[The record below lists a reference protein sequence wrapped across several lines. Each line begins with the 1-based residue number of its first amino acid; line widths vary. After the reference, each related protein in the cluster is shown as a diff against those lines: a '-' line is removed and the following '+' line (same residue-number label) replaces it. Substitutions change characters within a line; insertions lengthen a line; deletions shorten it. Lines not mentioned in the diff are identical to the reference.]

1 MAGFTGWTYIAN
13 NMAEL
18 VAKLNEMMASEWACV
33 RTLRRA
39 ESLCDDPGQLEV
51 IKRVRKDCSVNCV
64 SLANIIRGL
73 GGRPTDIPNARFSL
87 KLADESLADCLDLA
101 QSAQEHIVAEIDTV
115 FGEPEIKPWRDPL
128 ALVRELH
135 VTDTRWLKSAIV
147 S

>member
-1 MAGFTGWTYIAN
+1 
-13 NMAEL
+13 MAEL
-18 VAKLNEMMASEWACV
+18 VARLNEMMANEWACV

-39 ESLCDDPGQLEV
+39 ESVCDDPGQLEV

-64 SLANIIRGL
+64 NLANIIRGL
-73 GGRPTDIPNARFSL
+73 GGRPTDIPSPRFSL
-87 KLADESLADCLDLA
+87 KLVEESLADCLGLA

-115 FGEPEIKPWRDPL
+115 IDEPEIKPYRGPL

-135 VTDTRWLKSAIV
+135 VVDTRWLKSAIV